1 MRKILFLLLIIP
13 TLVFSQKKDYNSYDK
28 AVSYFNKGE
37 VEKAKKNI
45 EKCIQKNV
53 DWEKPY
59 QLLGKIYEE
68 EGNIESAVENYYLG
82 FEHKNPTDQLWW
94 KKIGELYFENGMY
107 PDAMYHFKKFVAFQ
121 SKEAAFYKKAI
132 KHIQDCMFAISA
144 MQNPVAFSPK
154 NMGENINSEMAE
166 YLPFISA
173 DGKQFVIT
181 RKVKDEIDL
190 QEDFFYSQKDESN
203 NWQKVKKM
211 SSINSPFNEGAI
223 SISADGRFLIFTAC
237 NRADSKGSCDLYFQ
251 LSEKEKAFN
260 LEIINSKSWDTQG
273 CFSPDGKYLYFV
285 SNRPG
290 GYGAKDIWISE
301 IGENGFGK
309 PFNAGPIINTEYNE
323 MSPFLHADNLT
334 LYFASDG
341 HIGLGG
347 FDLFVSRR
355 MDVSQDWDTPE
366 NIGYPINTHKVENS
380 LIVGT
385 NGKTAYY
392 ASDKDGYGLEDI
404 FWFDLPKE
412 KQANEILD
420 LELEIITQKQG
431 EEVILRN
438 VQFSHNSFTLNEN
451 SFIELN
457 SLITYLKKNPQIKI
471 QIEGYTDNMGEEKEN
486 QILSE
491 NRAIAVYNYLTQNN
505 ITENRLSYKG
515 FGEQKPLAPNETE
528 KGRKMNRRTSFK
540 IIQ

>member
-13 TLVFSQKKDYNSYDK
+13 TLVFSQKNDYKSYDK

-68 EGNIESAVENYYLG
+68 EGDIESAIENYYLG

-107 PDAMYHFKKFVAFQ
+107 PNAMYHFKKFVAFQ

-144 MQNPVAFSPK
+144 MQNPVAFSPE

-237 NRADSKGSCDLYFQ
+237 NRVDSKGSCDLYLQ
-251 LSEKEKAFN
+251 LYEKEKAFN
-260 LEIINSKSWDTQG
+260 LESINSKSWDTQG

-355 MDVSQDWDTPE
+355 RDVSQDWDTPE
-366 NIGYPINTHKVENS
+366 NMGYPINTHKVENS

-392 ASDKDGYGLEDI
+392 ASDKGGYGLEDI
-404 FWFDLPKE
+404 FWVDLPKE
-412 KQANEILD
+412 KQANEISD

-471 QIEGYTDNMGEEKEN
+471 QIEGHTDNVGEEKEN
-486 QILSE
+486 KILSE
-491 NRAIAVYNYLTQNN
+491 NRAISVYNYLTQNN

-528 KGRKMNRRTSFK
+528 KGRKVNRRTSFK

>member
-1 MRKILFLLLIIP
+1 
-13 TLVFSQKKDYNSYDK
+13 
-28 AVSYFNKGE
+28 
-37 VEKAKKNI
+37 
-45 EKCIQKNV
+45 
-53 DWEKPY
+53 
-59 QLLGKIYEE
+59 
-68 EGNIESAVENYYLG
+68 
-82 FEHKNPTDQLWW
+82 
-94 KKIGELYFENGMY
+94 MY

-144 MQNPVAFSPK
+144 MQNPVAFSPE

-181 RKVKDEIDL
+181 RKVKGEIDL

-223 SISADGRFLIFTAC
+223 SISADGRFLVFTAC
-237 NRADSKGSCDLYFQ
+237 NRADSKGSCDLYLQ

-260 LEIINSKSWDTQG
+260 LESINSKSWDTQG
-273 CFSPDGKYLYFV
+273 YFSPDGKYLYFV

-334 LYFASDG
+334 FYFASDG

-355 MDVSQDWDTPE
+355 RDVSQDWGTPE
-366 NIGYPINTHKVENS
+366 NMGYPINTHKVENS

-392 ASDKDGYGLEDI
+392 ASDKGGYGLEDI

-412 KQANEILD
+412 KQANEISD

-471 QIEGYTDNMGEEKEN
+471 QIEGHTDNVGEEKEN

-515 FGEQKPLAPNETE
+515 FGEQKPLVPNETE
-528 KGRKMNRRTSFK
+528 KGRKVNRRTSFK

>member
-1 MRKILFLLLIIP
+1 MRKILFLSLIIP

-68 EGNIESAVENYYLG
+68 EGDIESAVENYYLG

-144 MQNPVAFSPK
+144 MQNPVAFSPE

-181 RKVKDEIDL
+181 RKVKSEIDL

-223 SISADGRFLIFTAC
+223 SISADGRFLVFTAC
-237 NRADSKGSCDLYFQ
+237 NRADSKGSCDLYLQ

-260 LEIINSKSWDTQG
+260 LKSINSKSWDTQG

-355 MDVSQDWDTPE
+355 RDVSQDWDTPE

-471 QIEGYTDNMGEEKEN
+471 QIEGHTDNVGEEKEN

>member
-1 MRKILFLLLIIP
+1 MQKILFLLLIIP
-13 TLVFSQKKDYNSYDK
+13 TLVFSQKKDYKSYDK

-68 EGNIESAVENYYLG
+68 EGDIDSAVENYYLG

-144 MQNPVAFSPK
+144 MQNLVAFSPE

-181 RKVKDEIDL
+181 RKVKSEIDL

-223 SISADGRFLIFTAC
+223 SISAD
-237 NRADSKGSCDLYFQ
+237 
-251 LSEKEKAFN
+251 
-260 LEIINSKSWDTQG
+260 
-273 CFSPDGKYLYFV
+273 
-285 SNRPG
+285 
-290 GYGAKDIWISE
+290 
-301 IGENGFGK
+301 
-309 PFNAGPIINTEYNE
+309 
-323 MSPFLHADNLT
+323 
-334 LYFASDG
+334 
-341 HIGLGG
+341 
-347 FDLFVSRR
+347 
-355 MDVSQDWDTPE
+355 
-366 NIGYPINTHKVENS
+366 
-380 LIVGT
+380 
-385 NGKTAYY
+385 
-392 ASDKDGYGLEDI
+392 
-404 FWFDLPKE
+404 
-412 KQANEILD
+412 
-420 LELEIITQKQG
+420 
-431 EEVILRN
+431 
-438 VQFSHNSFTLNEN
+438 
-451 SFIELN
+451 
-457 SLITYLKKNPQIKI
+457 
-471 QIEGYTDNMGEEKEN
+471 
-486 QILSE
+486 
-491 NRAIAVYNYLTQNN
+491 
-505 ITENRLSYKG
+505 
-515 FGEQKPLAPNETE
+515 
-528 KGRKMNRRTSFK
+528 
-540 IIQ
+540 

>member
-68 EGNIESAVENYYLG
+68 EGDIESAVENYYLG

-107 PDAMYHFKKFVAFQ
+107 PDAMYHFKKFVAFR

-144 MQNPVAFSPK
+144 MQNPVAFSPE

-181 RKVKDEIDL
+181 RKVKGKIDL

-223 SISADGRFLIFTAC
+223 SISADGRFLVFTAC
-237 NRADSKGSCDLYFQ
+237 NRADSKGSCDLYLQ

-260 LEIINSKSWDTQG
+260 LESINSKSWDTQG

-355 MDVSQDWDTPE
+355 RDVSQDWGTPE
-366 NIGYPINTHKVENS
+366 NMGYPINTHKVENS

-392 ASDKDGYGLEDI
+392 ASDKGGYGLEDI

-412 KQANEILD
+412 KQANEISD

-438 VQFSHNSFTLNEN
+438 VQFSHNSFTLNQN

-471 QIEGYTDNMGEEKEN
+471 QIEGHTDNVGEEKEN

-515 FGEQKPLAPNETE
+515 FGEQKPLVPNETE
-528 KGRKMNRRTSFK
+528 KGRKVNRRTSFK

>member
-13 TLVFSQKKDYNSYDK
+13 TLVFSQKKDYTSYDK

-37 VEKAKKNI
+37 VEKAKKTI
-45 EKCIQKNV
+45 EKCIQNNV

-68 EGNIESAVENYYLG
+68 EGDIESAVENYYLG

-144 MQNPVAFSPK
+144 MQNPVAFSPE

-173 DGKQFVIT
+173 DSKQFVIT
-181 RKVKDEIDL
+181 RKVKGEIDL

-223 SISADGRFLIFTAC
+223 SISADGRFLVFTAC
-237 NRADSKGSCDLYFQ
+237 NRADSKGSCDLYLQ

-260 LEIINSKSWDTQG
+260 LESINSKSWDTQG
-273 CFSPDGKYLYFV
+273 YFSPDGKYLYFV

-355 MDVSQDWDTPE
+355 RDVSQDWDTPE
-366 NIGYPINTHKVENS
+366 NMGYPINTHKVENS

-392 ASDKDGYGLEDI
+392 ASDKGGYGLEDI

-412 KQANEILD
+412 KQANEISD

-457 SLITYLKKNPQIKI
+457 SLITYLKKNTQIKI
-471 QIEGYTDNMGEEKEN
+471 QIEGHTDNVGEEKEN

-505 ITENRLSYKG
+505 ITENRLRYKG
-515 FGEQKPLAPNETE
+515 FGEQKPLVPNETE
-528 KGRKMNRRTSFK
+528 KGRKVNRRTSFK

>member
-237 NRADSKGSCDLYFQ
+237 NRADSKGSCDLYLQ

-355 MDVSQDWDTPE
+355 RDVSQDWDTPE